1 MKMGGFF
8 CFFFPIKATEKA
20 NYKPPVLARRRE
32 KEHSHCIGRNVNA
45 YLFRSQVG
53 KVGQF

>member
-1 MKMGGFF
+1 MGGFF